1 MDSMDESLNVV
12 IKSKDDEIE
21 ALKKQLA
28 ALEKTYNDTKAALD
42 QDESQLKKDR
52 VLLLKDKEQLAA
64 PQAPII
70 SSKSEHIMYSNGE
83 YMWLGSQS
91 QSATVLILHSQVS
104 KSRRSSGSCR

>member
-1 MDSMDESLNVV
+1 MDESLNVV

-83 YMWLGSQS
+83 HLPHVP
-91 QSATVLILHSQVS
+91 AHSL
-104 KSRRSSGSCR
+104 C